1 MISWDKGH
9 QALCA
14 LQVFQVVGK
23 EGPINMCQMRL
34 LLSYLLVLVTIL
46 SFYLAQYAV
55 FVVSIK
61 NESLRQNFV
70 RREIMLSF
78 IKKTKTKKQIKTF
91 LHKNELKSHFKLI
104 SFIIQ

>member
-1 MISWDKGH
+1 
-9 QALCA
+9 
-14 LQVFQVVGK
+14 
-23 EGPINMCQMRL
+23 MRL

-61 NESLRQNFV
+61 NENLRQNFV

-78 IKKTKTKKQIKTF
+78 IKKQKTKK
-91 LHKNELKSHFKLI
+91 
-104 SFIIQ
+104 